1 MFQPRRLPWPVA
13 LGFTLAAAV
22 LLVWGAHGIAQKAR
36 QAILDRDAE
45 LTARV
50 WGEFLVANLGSIADL
65 LAGRPVSEAD
75 QRLLSCKRQTAA
87 IFRFKIFDGNGLLR
101 HVADCGRWDDMHRV
115 AQGERSSDAAAVAQS
130 GSPQVFARRGD
141 GVSRPQLYAAAF
153 MPLALEQDV
162 MGVIEVYI
170 DHTARARMLESV
182 LLTAGASISALA
194 GSAFALPALLALWHA
209 RERRKTAHR
218 LRHVASH
225 DELTGLL
232 NRSALVERIDQ
243 LMARKTE
250 FAVHFIDLDRFKDV
264 NDNHGHPVGDALL
277 REVAERLLHIA
288 SDSICVARLGGD
300 EFAMVQELAPADELA
315 SMRLARRIVTAI
327 DLPFH
332 MGEVEARIGASVG
345 TSLYPRDGQNRERL
359 LVAADLA
366 LYAAKRAGRGR
377 AVGFEASIEEER
389 RSRQALEA
397 RLRQAV
403 EDEDFEIYYQPLYS
417 TDGKTLRAF
426 EALLRLNAEDG
437 APISPSVFIPVA
449 EELRLIDRIG
459 QWVLR
464 EACQTATLW
473 PASISIAVNLSPL
486 QFVNGSLS
494 TIVHSVLDETG
505 IDPRRLELE
514 MTESVLLEKPDAI
527 LAQLNIIKS
536 FGVSIALDDFG
547 TGYSSLS
554 YLWRFPFDTLKVD
567 GSFMVG
573 LGDPASR
580 SREVLDT
587 IIALGR
593 VLNLHVTAE
602 GVETR
607 EQIEILRELHCDFV
621 QGFLLGRPVR
631 STEVA
636 SVILEALKP
645 RDEEPPLILPQ
656 RKQA

>member
-22 LLVWGAHGIAQKAR
+22 LLVWGAYGIAQKAR

-101 HVADCGRWDDMHRV
+101 HVADCGRWDDMHAV

-141 GVSRPQLYAAAF
+141 GVSRPQLYAAAY
-153 MPLALEQDV
+153 MPLAQEQDI

-194 GSAFALPALLALWHA
+194 GIAFALPALLALWHA

-225 DELTGLL
+225 DDLTGLL

-243 LMARKTE
+243 LMAQKTE
-250 FAVHFIDLDRFKDV
+250 FAIHFIDLDRFKDV

-288 SDSICVARLGGD
+288 SGSIFIARLGGD

-327 DLPFH
+327 ELPFH

-359 LVAADLA
+359 L
-366 LYAAKRAGRGR
+366 
-377 AVGFEASIEEER
+377 EEER

-437 APISPSVFIPVA
+437 TPISPSVFIPVA
-449 EELRLIDRIG
+449 EELRLIDRVG

-473 PASISIAVNLSPL
+473 PDSISIAVNLSPL

-505 IDPRRLELE
+505 IDPHRLELE

-607 EQIEILRELHCDFV
+607 EQIEVLRELQCDFV

-645 RDEEPPLILPQ
+645 RDEHSSLLGPQ